1 MESNDER
8 SPIASAATMQ
18 AWSIARTD
26 GIAALERIRTALP
39 VPGPR
44 EALVRVGA
52 SALNFSDLLMA
63 RGAYQVKPALPFTPG
78 QEIAGEVVAVGA
90 GSRLRVGERIAS
102 KVEWGGFA
110 GCAVVRDDMA
120 IVVPDALDSAAA
132 ATLPVVWPTAWIALH
147 DRARLLKGESVL
159 VHAAAGGVGLA
170 ALQLAR
176 AAGARSIALVGSRS
190 KFDACRAAG
199 ADEVV
204 CTTDPWVDL
213 VREHGGADVVVDTV
227 GGDATT
233 ESLRCLRRGGRIL
246 LIGFSSGS
254 IPQIPA
260 NRLLLKNAS
269 ALGVYWSHDWGLAQV
284 ERAVAQVLELH
295 LRGAIR
301 VAAGRTYAFEDLPR
315 ALEDLAE
322 RRTVGKSVLLA
333 ATD

>member
-1 MESNDER
+1 MESNTGNPPVVD
-8 SPIASAATMQ
+8 ADTMT
-18 AWSIARTD
+18 AWSIAKTG
-26 GIAALERIRTALP
+26 GIGALARVATAVP
-39 VPGPR
+39 VPGPL
-44 EALVRVGA
+44 EALVRVRA

-78 QEIAGEVVAVGA
+78 QEIAGEVAAVGT
-90 GSRLRVGERIAS
+90 GSRLRVGDRVAS

-110 GCAVVRDDMA
+110 PYAVVRDDMA
-120 IVVPDALDSAAA
+120 IRVPDALDLVAA

-147 DRARLLKGESVL
+147 ERARLLKGENVL

-170 ALQLAR
+170 SLQLAR
-176 AAGARSIALVGSRS
+176 AAGARAIALVGSRS

-227 GGDATT
+227 GGEASV

-246 LIGFSSGS
+246 LIGFSSGA

-295 LRGAIR
+295 ARGAVRIEASR
-301 VAAGRTYAFEDLPR
+301 AYPFAELPQ
-315 ALEDLAE
+315 ALEDLGA

-333 ATD
+333 AGN